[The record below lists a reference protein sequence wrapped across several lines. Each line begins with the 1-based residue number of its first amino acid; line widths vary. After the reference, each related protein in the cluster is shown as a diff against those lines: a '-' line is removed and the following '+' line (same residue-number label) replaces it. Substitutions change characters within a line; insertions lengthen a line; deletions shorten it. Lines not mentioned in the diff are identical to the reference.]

1 MGMGKTMSQTM
12 SQDIPGYML
21 PTQCS
26 RKHAMSL
33 DELEKEC
40 ARFYGLKIRV
50 KVSSVQTS
58 LSKSRQRAAQPRV
71 TRQPVVP
78 RTQRNHSDNGKQKS
92 TAALLRELQFREVT
106 PEDYDLLLQL
116 DESVAKKCLTQAD
129 LDALPEVK
137 LEALLRV
144 KIHDSSGSEGIV
156 QGSDDGEEESK
167 LCLVCHEDLFQLDAA
182 AECCCVKVLPCG
194 HRFHYDCL
202 SAWLLKTSTQCP
214 YCRAEVAGG

>member
-1 MGMGKTMSQTM
+1 MSQTM

-71 TRQPVVP
+71 TRQPVVRP

-129 LDALPEVK
+129 LDALPEVT

-182 AECCCVKVLPCG
+182 AECCRVKVLPCG